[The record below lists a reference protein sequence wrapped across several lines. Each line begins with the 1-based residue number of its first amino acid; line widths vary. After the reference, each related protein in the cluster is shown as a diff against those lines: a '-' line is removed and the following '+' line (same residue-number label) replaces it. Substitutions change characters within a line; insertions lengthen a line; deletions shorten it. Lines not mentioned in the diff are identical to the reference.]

1 MGATSGSSQT
11 LARLYSLCS
20 IQNEVDFI
28 FLFYFIFLFF
38 YFFIL
43 FIYLFIYLFFFF
55 FFKGIHASTSN
66 DLVLTSLASS

>member
-43 FIYLFIYLFFFF
+43 FFYFFYLFIYLFIYLFFFF
-55 FFKGIHASTSN
+55 SKVYMHLQAMT
-66 DLVLTSLASS
+66 

>member
-43 FIYLFIYLFFFF
+43 FFYFFIYLFIYLFIFFF
-55 FFKGIHASTSN
+55 SKVYMHLQAMT
-66 DLVLTSLASS
+66 